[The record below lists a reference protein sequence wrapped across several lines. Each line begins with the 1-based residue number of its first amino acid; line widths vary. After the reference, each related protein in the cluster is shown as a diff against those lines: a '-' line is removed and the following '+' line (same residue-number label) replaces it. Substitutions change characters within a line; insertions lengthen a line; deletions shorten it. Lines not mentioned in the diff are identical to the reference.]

1 MPVLTSPRSVILIAG
16 INAVTGLILLTE
28 AKSLRPQL
36 LRFGRA
42 VAVASAVGAVVLMVV
57 PNRFATD
64 PSLNMLHRSKATVLA
79 QAEDDIAAVQAS
91 NTGGSLQLYVDGY
104 TMTALTDDTRMM
116 AHLPQMIRPNAKSM
130 CVIAFGMGSS
140 YRSSMI
146 EGLKTDAV
154 ELVPS
159 VPGMFPYF
167 YPDASQYLDDPNGQ
181 ILIADGRNH
190 VDLTTS
196 KYDLLIVDPPPPM
209 NSSGTA
215 VLFSQEFYQS
225 ASARLNSG
233 GVMMEWEYDG
243 QSVDEFR
250 SHVKTF
256 SSVFKHVTLV
266 FGAAQNTV
274 GVMMVGSN
282 DPIVL
287 DPANIEGVLAKPGVL
302 ADLNSAPDSPTAVK
316 TAAQWEAYIL
326 GNVWISDSKAAQFGA
341 SGTLITDDRPY
352 TEYDLLRHLFG
363 PSSPPAIKANLLA
376 LMPRAGG

>member
-1 MPVLTSPRSVILIAG
+1 
-16 INAVTGLILLTE
+16 
-28 AKSLRPQL
+28 
-36 LRFGRA
+36 
-42 VAVASAVGAVVLMVV
+42 
-57 PNRFATD
+57 
-64 PSLNMLHRSKATVLA
+64 
-79 QAEDDIAAVQAS
+79 
-91 NTGGSLQLYVDGY
+91 VDGY
-104 TMTALTDDTRMM
+104 GMTAITDDTRML
-116 AHLPQMIRPNAKSM
+116 AHLPQMIRPNARSM

-140 YRSSMI
+140 YRSSLI

-167 YPDASQYLDDPNGQ
+167 YPDASQYLNDPNGK

-225 ASARLNSG
+225 ASERLNSG
-233 GVMMEWEYDG
+233 GVMLEWEYDG
-243 QSVDEFR
+243 QTVDEFR

-266 FGAAQNTV
+266 FGAAKNTV
-274 GVMMVGSN
+274 GVMMIGSN
-282 DPIVL
+282 EPIGLNAASMDAVL
-287 DPANIEGVLAKPGVL
+287 SKPGVL
-302 ADLNSAPDSPTAVK
+302 TDLNSAPDSPPAIK
-316 TAAQWEAYIL
+316 TAAQWSTYL
-326 GNVWISDSKAAQFGA
+326 LQNVWISDAAVDQFGA

-363 PSSPPAIKANLLA
+363 PSSPPATRENLLA
-376 LMPRAGG
+376 AMPRTGG